1 MDHFEPSLIFVGRVN
16 TRNSGALS
24 TEGRQD
30 TQHNHI
36 QHNDTQY
43 NNIQH
48 NDTQH
53 NDIQNNDTQH
63 NDIQRCCCCCCC

>member
-1 MDHFEPSLIFVGRVN
+1 MKF
-16 TRNSGALS
+16 
-24 TEGRQD
+24 TEGCKLWKTVKEIYGLPQKITVKSGKTRKFISD
-30 TQHNHI
+30 I

-53 NDIQNNDTQH
+53 NSK
-63 NDIQRCCCCCCC
+63 